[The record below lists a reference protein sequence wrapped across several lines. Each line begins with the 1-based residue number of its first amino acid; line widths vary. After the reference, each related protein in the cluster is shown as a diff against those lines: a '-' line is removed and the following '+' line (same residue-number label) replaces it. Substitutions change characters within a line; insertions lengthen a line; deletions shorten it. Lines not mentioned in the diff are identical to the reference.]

1 MDVDVKKIEIKDLEK
16 IATNL
21 IKMVGDRLSD
31 GAVVITLSG
40 DLGSGKT
47 TLTQTI
53 GKQLGIKNKI
63 ISPTFVI
70 MKKYP
75 LKNKKFKELIHID
88 TYRLEKKE
96 DIIHLGWEKIISEN
110 GNLVIVEWPELIEE
124 LIPQNAIKIKLVHI
138 DEKTRGIDTEI
149 D

>member
-1 MDVDVKKIEIKDLEK
+1 MDLKRVKIKDLEK
-16 IATNL
+16 IAIDL
-21 IKMVGDRLSD
+21 IKIATSKLSS
-31 GAVVITLSG
+31 GAIIITLAG

-47 TLTQTI
+47 TLTQKI
-53 GKQLGIKNKI
+53 GQQLGIKNKI

-96 DIIHLGWEKIISEN
+96 DIVRLGWNEIISN
-110 GNLVIVEWPELIEE
+110 SDNLVIVEWPELIKE
-124 LIPQNAIKIKLVHI
+124 LIPKNAIEIKLIHL
-138 DEKTRGIDTEI
+138 DEKTRGITLKTY
-149 D
+149 

>member
-1 MDVDVKKIEIKDLEK
+1 MDVKKIEIKDLEK

>member
-1 MDVDVKKIEIKDLEK
+1 MDLKKIEIKDLEK

-21 IKMVGDRLSD
+21 IKRACERTSKGS
-31 GAVVITLSG
+31 VVITLSG

-47 TLTQTI
+47 TLTQAI
-53 GKQLGIKNKI
+53 GKQLGVKNKI

-96 DIIHLGWEKIISEN
+96 DIVHLGWEKIISEN

-124 LIPQNAIKIKLVHI
+124 LIPQNAIKIKLTHI
-138 DEKTRGIDTEI
+138 NEKTRGINLLI

>member
-1 MDVDVKKIEIKDLEK
+1 MGMHLKKIEIKDLEK

-21 IKMVGDRLSD
+21 IKKACEGLPE
-31 GAVVITLSG
+31 GAVIIALSG

-75 LKNKKFKELIHID
+75 LENKKFKELIHID

-96 DIIHLGWEKIISEN
+96 DIMHLGWEKIISEN

-124 LIPQNAIKIKLVHI
+124 LIPKNAIKIKLTHI
-138 DEKTRGIDTEI
+138 DEKTREI
-149 D
+149 NL

>member
-1 MDVDVKKIEIKDLEK
+1 MDLKKIEIKDLEK
-16 IATNL
+16 IATRL
-21 IKMVGDRLSD
+21 IKKACEGLSE
-31 GAVVITLSG
+31 GAVVIALSG